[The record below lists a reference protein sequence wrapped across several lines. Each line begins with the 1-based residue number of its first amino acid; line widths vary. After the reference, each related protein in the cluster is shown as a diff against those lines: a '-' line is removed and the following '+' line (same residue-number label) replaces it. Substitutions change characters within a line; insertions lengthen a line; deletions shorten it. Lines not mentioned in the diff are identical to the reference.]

1 LLNQLFNNRK
11 FVGLSIAIFLISS
24 IAWVE
29 SFQLKQIKSMESLE
43 LGQAKREVASIR
55 ANLESLIYSEIFLTN
70 TLSTHLLVDPNPK
83 PTQLQLIIDE
93 IFRQS
98 NHIQGIGIA
107 PDDVVKFIYPFN
119 ENVIGLDYR
128 TVPEQWASIQ
138 QARSLE
144 TMLISGPINL
154 VQGGRA
160 FIGRSPVFLDPP
172 QNTNYWGLVSVVIEL
187 ETLLNDSGFQ
197 YFQSQYNIAIRGK
210 DGKGHRGEHFYGDI
224 TAYADPFIIEEVT
237 LPYGSWVIY
246 ASTPK
251 GWSVNQPWHVIYNT
265 RLLLYPAIMLLL
277 VAFLT
282 IYSLYKS
289 AYVNSLHD
297 ELTGLPNRR
306 YMMFTLEDLAEKS
319 SRSKG
324 VFAIFNIDLNKFK
337 WVNDTYGH
345 AAGDALLIETA
356 IRLKR
361 SLRATDIVSRLGGD
375 EFLVLLPRVSQPG
388 EIFNIISHLNYNLS
402 KSPLIFKGQEIFISA
417 SIGYAIYDESIND
430 IDELLHIADQNMYAS
445 KKQTAVTEH
454 EDPLSVI
461 AHNARKLR

>member
-1 LLNQLFNNRK
+1 MQ
-11 FVGLSIAIFLISS
+11 
-24 IAWVE
+24 
-29 SFQLKQIKSMESLE
+29 SLE

-70 TLSTHLLVDPNPK
+70 TLSTHLLVDPNPQ
-83 PTQLQLIIDE
+83 PSQLQLIIDE

-98 NHIQGIGIA
+98 DHIEGIGIA
-107 PDDVVKFIYPFN
+107 PNDIVEFIYPFN
-119 ENVIGLDYR
+119 KNVIGLDYR
-128 TVPEQWASIQ
+128 TVPEQWQSIQ

-144 TMLISGPINL
+144 KMLISGPVTL

-172 QNTNYWGLVSVVIEL
+172 QNNQYWGLVSVVIEL
-187 ETLLNDSGFQ
+187 ETLLDDAGFQ
-197 YFQSQYNIAIRGK
+197 FFQSQYDIAIRGK

-251 GWSVNQPWHVIYNT
+251 GWSVNQPWHVKYST
-265 RLLLYPAIMLLL
+265 RLLLYPAIILLL

-306 YMMFTLEDLAEKS
+306 YMMFTLEDLADKS
-319 SRSKG
+319 RHSSG

-345 AAGDALLIETA
+345 AAGDALLMETA
-356 IRLKR
+356 KRLKR

-375 EFLVLLPRVSQPG
+375 EFLILLPRVSQPG

-402 KSPLIFKGQEIFISA
+402 KKPLTFKEQEIYISA
-417 SIGYAIYDESIND
+417 SIGYAIFDDSIND

-445 KKQTAVTEH
+445 KKQTSITEH
-454 EDPLSVI
+454 DEPLTAI
-461 AHNARKLR
+461 AKSAQKLR